1 MTFMRHNRTVNE
13 QRINLQGA
21 VDLGALAASRKAQE
35 QRQAQQEAN
44 SSATASVNKALIVD
58 VTVANFEADVLQKSG
73 AIPVVLVFTSP
84 RSAASTQLTA
94 TFEKLVRDDNGL
106 WVLAIVDVDATPE
119 IAAPFQ
125 VQAVPTVFA
134 LVSGQP
140 VPLFQGAPPEHKIRE
155 VLDAVITQ
163 AKQMGLSDLAD
174 AEVEKE
180 EPPLDPKLE
189 QAQQAID
196 EGDWQNAIASYE
208 ELLKE
213 NPRDSLAR
221 IGLLN
226 VQLFA
231 RVDGVDFEQAIN
243 TSDQS
248 VEAQLLA
255 ADCEFMSNEWEGAFN
270 RLIEC
275 IVNNTGDVRNQV
287 RDRLLELF
295 DIVGPNDAAVIKG
308 RTALANAL
316 F

>member
-44 SSATASVNKALIVD
+44 SSATGSANKALIVD

-84 RSAASTQLTA
+84 RSAASTQLTT

-134 LVSGQP
+134 LVAGQP

-255 ADCEFMSNEWEGAFN
+255 ADCEFMSNEWENAFN

-295 DIVGPNDAAVIKG
+295 DIAGPNDAAVIKG